1 MHFHLK
7 SSLFIISTFLFQC
20 YYVGG
25 LDESATG
32 MLGEVSKPV
41 SWGMPA
47 EKICMKLYKKDAQI
61 CDIKYGKHYKI
72 TQICVTFYVNLSVPC
87 FYSREN
93 Y

>member
-1 MHFHLK
+1 MKCKNSKKDDNRFVRFSRILCIFHLK

-72 TQICVTFYVNLSVPC
+72 T
-87 FYSREN
+87 
-93 Y
+93 